1 MNNKIFS
8 LMVQRNDKKL
18 PINIEYFLSIEDQE
32 IQKTV
37 IELCAPKYEI
47 SEFWREKYQIEVPL
61 EEDFI
66 KDVTYSNILRFKF
79 RVIQH
84 LIEVQNEKLKT
95 ALEGEIDNLL
105 DEISDLKQTEMEI
118 AKILG
123 NVTAK

>member
-1 MNNKIFS
+1 
-8 LMVQRNDKKL
+8 MVQRNDKKL

>member
-1 MNNKIFS
+1 MYKRQ
-8 LMVQRNDKKL
+8 VQRNNKNL
-18 PINIEYFLSIEDQE
+18 PLNIEYFLSIEDPE

-84 LIEVQNEKLKT
+84 LIEIQNEKLKS
-95 ALEGEIDNLL
+95 AMEGEIDSLL

-123 NVTAK
+123 NVTVK

>member
-1 MNNKIFS
+1 
-8 LMVQRNDKKL
+8 MVQRNDKKL

-123 NVTAK
+123 NVTVK